1 MNVEAYQA
9 FTEALVR
16 NLSADPRVE
25 GLIAVGSMAA
35 RDVLPDRW
43 SDHDFFLVV
52 EPGHLEWFR
61 TAVEWLPDPG
71 EILFSYRETVHG
83 VKVLY
88 RDGHL
93 LEFAVF
99 DEDELALAKVNRY
112 RILIDRDGLS
122 ERIVALQNETGR
134 WATENQPSDVAFLGN
149 FLTNLVV
156 GVARYRRGEQI
167 SGRQFIH
174 CHALSHLL
182 RLLVRHT
189 PAPDVS
195 HLDDLDPFRRFEFV
209 YPAIGRELSA
219 ALDLPV
225 PQSAVGLLEIAFARL
240 EPLFSELPAE
250 LGSVVR
256 RSISER

>member
-99 DEDELALAKVNRY
+99 DEDELALAKV
-112 RILIDRDGLS
+112 
-122 ERIVALQNETGR
+122 
-134 WATENQPSDVAFLGN
+134 
-149 FLTNLVV
+149 
-156 GVARYRRGEQI
+156 
-167 SGRQFIH
+167 
-174 CHALSHLL
+174 
-182 RLLVRHT
+182 
-189 PAPDVS
+189 
-195 HLDDLDPFRRFEFV
+195 
-209 YPAIGRELSA
+209 
-219 ALDLPV
+219 
-225 PQSAVGLLEIAFARL
+225 
-240 EPLFSELPAE
+240 
-250 LGSVVR
+250 
-256 RSISER
+256 